1 MLTGAWVVIA
11 RLRIDIMMLF
21 LHHNGMK
28 TRLQIQLDP
37 EDYRAL
43 KSWASAYGIS
53 MSAAVRVLIRERLR
67 HDDVRIEAAERFV
80 SAAGVLEEREEQRDV
95 SREHDRYLYGGA
107 E

>member
-1 MLTGAWVVIA
+1 
-11 RLRIDIMMLF
+11 MMAF

-37 EDYRAL
+37 EDYGAL

-53 MSAAVRVLIRERLR
+53 MSAAVRMLIRERLR
-67 HDDVRIEAAERFV
+67 HDDSRIEATKRFEA
-80 SAAGVLEEREEQRDV
+80 AAGVLEEPDETRDV
-95 SREHDRYLYGGA
+95 SREHDRYLYGGT